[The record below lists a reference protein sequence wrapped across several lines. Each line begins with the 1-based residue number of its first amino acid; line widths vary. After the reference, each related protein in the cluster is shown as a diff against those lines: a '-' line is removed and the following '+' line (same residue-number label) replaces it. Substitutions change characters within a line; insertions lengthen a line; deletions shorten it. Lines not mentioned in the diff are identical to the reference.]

1 MQANVLRLLYAA
13 LVGAQLFWLARMFLW
28 HPNIEDSYHYS
39 IAIAGYALLGFLA
52 SGAVLLLALTT
63 KSRFRVRK
71 ALLIAI
77 IIAVPT
83 WGLLF
88 LLASVAV

>member
-1 MQANVLRLLYAA
+1 MQVKALKLLYGV
-13 LVGAQLFWLARMFLW
+13 LVGAQLFWFVRIFFW

-39 IAIAGYALLGFLA
+39 IAVAGYALFGFLA
-52 SGAVLLLALTT
+52 SGAVLLLTLRTR
-63 KSRFRVRK
+63 KRLYVRK
-71 ALLIAI
+71 VILIAI
-77 IIAVPT
+77 IAAIPI